1 MKLGRFLT
9 PFLKSE
15 DITEPITATIT
26 KIVVEEV
33 RGQDGKIKKKEV
45 AFFKE
50 FDKGLVLGFV
60 TTNQLKA
67 ACKTD
72 EVEGVIGKK
81 ITLFFDPTVTM
92 NTEIV
97 GGITI
102 KV

>member
-26 KIVVEEV
+26 KVVVEEI
-33 RGQDGKIKKKEV
+33 RGQEGKVKKKEV
-45 AFFKE
+45 VFFKE
-50 FDKGLVLGFV
+50 FDKGLILGLT

-72 EVEGVIGKK
+72 EVEGLIGKK
-81 ITLFFDPTVTM
+81 ITLYFDPGVTM
-92 NTEIV
+92 GTKIV
-97 GGITI
+97 GGIRI